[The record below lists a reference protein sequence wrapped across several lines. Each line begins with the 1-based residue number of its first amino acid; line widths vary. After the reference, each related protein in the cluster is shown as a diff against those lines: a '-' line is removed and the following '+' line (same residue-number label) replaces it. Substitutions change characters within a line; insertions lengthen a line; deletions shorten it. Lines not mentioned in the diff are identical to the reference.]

1 MKHSFAP
8 ALEEVSLEA
17 KEALF
22 SANAVDLV
30 SLKQNHKGGREGRM
44 FLQFNSKN
52 AFVDQ
57 EASPAL
63 LRETALFLSK
73 VSNKTLYLW
82 PESAVDTYFLISQS
96 QCFFSYVTPSD
107 LEGGFLF
114 S

>member
-30 SLKQNHKGGREGRM
+30 SLKQNHKGGRVGRM

-63 LRETALFLSK
+63 LRETAVSLKGVEQNTLS
-73 VSNKTLYLW
+73 L
-82 PESAVDTYFLISQS
+82 A
-96 QCFFSYVTPSD
+96 
-107 LEGGFLF
+107 
-114 S
+114 